1 MVAASR
7 PTKAAALK
15 AIGTEPELEPP
26 VGVVSLELLV
36 LVLLISLETAVV
48 LEGITVG
55 DLVVVVVVERRS
67 AARTKLALVVVPF
80 DAPVLVLVTG
90 LVIGLIVVLLMVVV
104 VVVVVGLVV
113 LVVLELI
120 AGLVVDAIK
129 LVEFAEAVELDC
141 RTSRG
146 DLPELMLGAV
156 VVVVETVT
164 GKEGRLFVAFT
175 VLLGKGVVVASVVV

>member
-15 AIGTEPELEPP
+15 ATGIEPELEPP

-104 VVVVVGLVV
+104 VVVVGLVV

>member
-15 AIGTEPELEPP
+15 ATGTEPELEPP

-90 LVIGLIVVLLMVVV
+90 LIVVLLMVVV

-146 DLPELMLGAV
+146 DLPELMLGSV
-156 VVVVETVT
+156 VVVVET

>member
-104 VVVVVGLVV
+104 VVVVGLVV